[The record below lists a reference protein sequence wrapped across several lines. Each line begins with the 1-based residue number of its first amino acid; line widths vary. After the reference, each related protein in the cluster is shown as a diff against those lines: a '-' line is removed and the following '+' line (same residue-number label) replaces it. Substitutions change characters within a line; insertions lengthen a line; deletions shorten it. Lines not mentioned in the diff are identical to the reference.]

1 MAYINPGT
9 TIQQAQNQKSLAQGT
24 LRQLQQSQTTNN
36 TEIARTSRE
45 LDALKANNFL
55 KTTAPTQYTES
66 LNRLTAEYNSSTQRS
81 ANLNQQIAVQND
93 VINSLDGYISS
104 SGSNL
109 GGPGA
114 ATQAGVNTAFI
125 SATLPIAGSA
135 NPNNLAPIPPT
146 PSPFGTAPD
155 DRYKNVFASR
165 SPGEVPGAGGS
176 MDPRQ
181 QRLDGANLAPGGVA
195 NNPLPQRQVP
205 VAVFTQ
211 SGPSLALLEDDW
223 RVRVSLGT
231 ASKLFYKGNKAGI
244 QSVLKNTDG
253 VVFPYTPTI
262 QVTHQ
267 ARYAEQKLTHSN
279 YASYFFEGSE
289 VNAITV
295 SGDFTVQTPEE
306 GKYLLAA
313 ITFFRS
319 CTKMFFGK
327 TNDQPLAGSPPPLV
341 FLHGY
346 GKYIFPAVPCVIT
359 QFQQTLPGEVDYLE
373 VNHFIDEVDPTGF
386 VNSSGQFKSEIQLL
400 NSAVTRVPTSCQL
413 SVTLQPV
420 YSRKTLH
427 EDFNLDRFASGEL
440 LIGRGGFI

>member
-1 MAYINPGT
+1 MAISKEERDLADRVSQLKLNISVANSKT
-9 TIQQAQNQKSLAQGT
+9 QNRGNGFS
-24 LRQLQQSQTTNN
+24 
-36 TEIARTSRE
+36 EIVIARSEERLAKARALPDGPVKEDEIRVEEQTIRSRRE
-45 LDALKANNFL
+45 LIEENNAQIAKWQAEL
-55 KTTAPTQYTES
+55 SEVEPKLNAVKS
-66 LNRLTAEYNSSTQRS
+66 NRLAEEERQAEAARQQKAAQSAAAAAAAQSGNAITTSGNVSS
-81 ANLNQQIAVQND
+81 
-93 VINSLDGYISS
+93 
-104 SGSNL
+104 
-109 GGPGA
+109 
-114 ATQAGVNTAFI
+114 
-125 SATLPIAGSA
+125 
-135 NPNNLAPIPPT
+135 
-146 PSPFGTAPD
+146 TAPD
-155 DRYKNVFASR
+155 DRFKNPSGVGAAN
-165 SPGEVPGAGGS
+165 SPGTSGTNSGDPSANRLQNAG
-176 MDPRQ
+176 
-181 QRLDGANLAPGGVA
+181 LAPGGTA

-205 VAVFTQ
+205 VTVFTQ

-262 QVTHQ
+262 QVQHQ
-267 ARYAEQKLTHSN
+267 ARYGEQRLTHSN

-313 ITFFRS
+313 VTFFRS

-373 VNHFIDEVDPTGF
+373 VSHFIDEVNPTGF
-386 VNSSGQFKSEIQLL
+386 VNAAGKFKSEIQLL
-400 NSAVTRVPTSCQL
+400 NSAVTRVPTSSQL

-427 EDFNLDRFASGEL
+427 DDFNLDRFASGEL